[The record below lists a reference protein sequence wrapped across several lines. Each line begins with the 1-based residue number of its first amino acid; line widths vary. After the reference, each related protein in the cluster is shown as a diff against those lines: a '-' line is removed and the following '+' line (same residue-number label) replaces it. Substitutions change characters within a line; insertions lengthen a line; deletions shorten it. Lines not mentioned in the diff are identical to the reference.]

1 MYSSATKLC
10 KCSIAVIAP
19 VLSEILYTSI
29 RLGNYPSKLK
39 VAKIMPVFKSEMI
52 LTQTT
57 TNLSLY
63 FQISIEYF

>member
-1 MYSSATKLC
+1 MYSPTKLR

-52 LTQTT
+52 LTQST

-63 FQISIEYF
+63 FQILIEYF

>member
-1 MYSSATKLC
+1 MYSSPTKLC

-63 FQISIEYF
+63 FQISIDYF